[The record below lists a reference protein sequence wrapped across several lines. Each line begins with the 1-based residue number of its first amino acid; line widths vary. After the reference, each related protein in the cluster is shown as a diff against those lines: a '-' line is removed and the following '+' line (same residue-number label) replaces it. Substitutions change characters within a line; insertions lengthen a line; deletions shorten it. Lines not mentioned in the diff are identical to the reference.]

1 MAQRFYLFSAVLAV
15 ALAGAPATAQADP
28 AAPELGVACASEL
41 ADVMTLLPD
50 GQTYAV
56 CGQSGTGYAWS
67 AVQTPF
73 DPNDSWL
80 SYGTPIVLH
89 GQGMRNPN
97 LSSGRWTASPRDP
110 QAVCRAEQKS
120 VVEAGVLGAPEVSQ
134 AQPGQ
139 PLTLRLPSTL
149 FSVELSGNCLWTKA

>member
-1 MAQRFYLFSAVLAV
+1 MAQRFFLLSAVLVA
-15 ALAGAPATAQADP
+15 ALAWAPATAQADP
-28 AAPELGVACASEL
+28 AAPELGASCPSEL
-41 ADVMTLLPD
+41 ADAMTLLPD

-56 CGQSGTGYAWS
+56 CGQSGAGDVWS

-73 DPNDSWL
+73 EPNGRWL
-80 SYGTPIVLH
+80 SYGPPITLH

-97 LSSGRWTASPRDP
+97 LSSGRWTATPRDP

-134 AQPGQ
+134 AQAGQ
-139 PLTLRLPSTL
+139 PLMLRLSSTL
-149 FSVELSGNCLWTKA
+149 FSVDFSGNCLWTTA

>member
-1 MAQRFYLFSAVLAV
+1 MAQRFYLVSAVLAV

-28 AAPELGVACASEL
+28 PAPDLDGACATEL

-56 CGQSGTGYAWS
+56 CGQSGTGYVWS

-80 SYGTPIVLH
+80 SYGPPITLH

-97 LSSGRWTASPRDP
+97 LSSGRWTATPRDP
-110 QAVCRAEQKS
+110 LAVCRAEQKS